1 MQDGS
6 AGGSAAS
13 QPPGAGRRRDLL
25 GLVGFV
31 AICLAV
37 AGLGGAVTGLSVGDW
52 YQDLAKPPF
61 NPPDWVFAPVW
72 TTLYVLMAL
81 AAWRVWRHRQS
92 PGRRPAL
99 LLFATQLSLNLL
111 WSCLFFGLT
120 AVGAAL
126 VEIVAL
132 WAAIVATANRF
143 RRVDAAAGW
152 LMVPYVVWVSF
163 AVVLNGT
170 IWWLN

>member
-1 MQDGS
+1 MRDGS
-6 AGGSAAS
+6 TGGSEAS
-13 QPPGAGRRRDLL
+13 QPPGVGRRRDLL
-25 GLVGFV
+25 GLAGFV
-31 AICLAV
+31 AVCLAV
-37 AGLGGAVTGLSVGDW
+37 ASLGGAVTGLSVDDW
-52 YQDLAKPPF
+52 YQHLDKPPF

-72 TTLYVLMAL
+72 TTLYLLMGL

-99 LLFATQLSLNLL
+99 LLFTTQLCLNLL

-126 VEIVAL
+126 VEIIVL
-132 WAAIVATANRF
+132 WGAIVATAIRF
-143 RRVDAAAGW
+143 GRIEALAGW
-152 LMVPYVVWVSF
+152 LMVPYVAWVSF
-163 AVVLNGT
+163 AVALNGA